1 MIAGFN
7 AAPLLRYNVAREEQ
21 GMPDDEPKS
30 AWEITMEKLKAR
42 GDSDIPSLTEE
53 QKTEIA
59 EIRTR
64 FRAKLAELEIRH
76 HDVLKK
82 AAAQGASDASDKLRA
97 EFTRDKER
105 LREDEETLLKRVR
118 DKKA

>member
-1 MIAGFN
+1 
-7 AAPLLRYNVAREEQ
+7 
-21 GMPDDEPKS
+21 MPDDEPKS
-30 AWEITMEKLKAR
+30 AWEIAMEKLKAR

-76 HDVLKK
+76 QDVLKK
-82 AAAQGASDASDKLRA
+82 AAAQGASDAIDKLRA